1 MASKVALVSMR
12 VHRLWN
18 HDGDRV
24 KTCPGDHARHQI
36 EARRKPVLSYLHSD
50 GETRN
55 PIPLIARHIIFLSTH
70 HRLREVSAVLSQDD
84 SRPLPH
90 LTACVLAARRSLACD
105 EARLAQQHTTRP
117 ACRPFITPQAL
128 HQGRQHSQ
136 TASQSCTHPRS
147 TLLFALL
154 PARTDTDSA
163 IGLSAHAL
171 PRLLAWDLKNG
182 LLTG

>member
-1 MASKVALVSMR
+1 MI

-18 HDGDRV
+18 DGDDRV
-24 KTCPGDHARHQI
+24 KTCPGDHARHQN
-36 EARRKPVLSYLHSD
+36 EARRKAVQSSVTQTRKAHRPLDNKRLSSSP
-50 GETRN
+50 
-55 PIPLIARHIIFLSTH
+55 PIVTFVAVNR
-70 HRLREVSAVLSQDD
+70 VSLVLSQDD

-117 ACRPFITPQAL
+117 AIRPLTTARAL
-128 HQGRQHSQ
+128 HQGRLHSQ

-147 TLLFALL
+147 TLLFALP
-154 PARTDTDSA
+154 PARTDADSA
-163 IGLSAHAL
+163 IGLSAHAF
-171 PRLLAWDLKNG
+171 PRLLRRLPWELKNG